1 MALPISPAR
10 TPNSNNIFVEVLYY
24 IIFYGEVREWG
35 GVRGCGIIRTSSD
48 RQWVG
53 YEGHAGNFP
62 SLNVL
67 RPLSYSVFKTTVH
80 IPKFE

>member
-1 MALPISPAR
+1 M
-10 TPNSNNIFVEVLYY
+10 
-24 IIFYGEVREWG
+24 GWG
-35 GVRGCGIIRTSSD
+35 GCGIIHTSSD

-67 RPLSYSVFKTTVH
+67 RPSSYSVSKTTVH
-80 IPKFE
+80 VPKFE

>member
-1 MALPISPAR
+1 M
-10 TPNSNNIFVEVLYY
+10 
-24 IIFYGEVREWG
+24 GWG
-35 GVRGCGIIRTSSD
+35 GCGIIRTSSD